1 MPKLSLS
8 DNEYFNRRKTIFERT
23 ADKGVDA
30 LVLFSPN
37 NVSYFSRF
45 GFVAT
50 ERPIGYILTPDKSI
64 LFLPRLEMEHG
75 EQVGLTDEV
84 FGYPEY
90 PGDRPPLEFL
100 KDKLIDLGLQSATFG
115 IDADGYGR
123 LYGYRGPRLSELM
136 VDAKVVDI
144 MDEIEHMQMVNSTE
158 ELDLL
163 REACKWGDVAHHYL
177 QDFCAVGVS
186 EIEIAQKASQAASND
201 MIAALG
207 PDYRPRSLF
216 GTPAFAGFRGQIGV
230 ASANPHA
237 LANNA
242 KLAVGDCLVTGAA
255 ASVFGYGGEL
265 ERSMVMG
272 EPSKDQERYF
282 NHMLAAQTLA
292 CETIKAGVPCSEVD
306 KAVNR
311 YFAEHGLEETW
322 RHHSGHAKSTLIHE
336 APFLDKGDDRI
347 MEVGMVFTVEP
358 GIYVEGLGGFRHSD
372 TVAVTETGI
381 DWLTDYPRELKDLI
395 IPV

>member
-1 MPKLSLS
+1 MPRLSLS
-8 DNEYFNRRKTIFERT
+8 DTEYITRRKTIFERT
-23 ADKGVDA
+23 SGKHVDA
-30 LVLFSPN
+30 FVLFSPN
-37 NVSYFSRF
+37 SVSYFSRF
-45 GFVAT
+45 GFVPT
-50 ERPIGYILTPDKSI
+50 ERPIGYILTPSQSI
-64 LFLPRLEMEHG
+64 LFLPRLEVEHG
-75 EQVGLTDEV
+75 EQVGLIDGV
-84 FGYPEY
+84 VGYPEY
-90 PGDRPPLEFL
+90 PGDRPPMEFL
-100 KDKLIDLGLQSATFG
+100 KDKLVDLGLQSATLG

-123 LYGYRGPRLSELM
+123 LYGYRGPKLSELVPDVTI
-136 VDAKVVDI
+136 VDVV
-144 MDEIEHMQMVNSTE
+144 DEIEHMQMVNSSE
-158 ELDLL
+158 ELELL
-163 REACKWGDVAHHYL
+163 KEACKWGDVAHRYL
-177 QDFCAVGVS
+177 QDFSKVGVS
-186 EIEIAQKASQAASND
+186 EIEIAQKASQAASGD

-207 PDYRPRSLF
+207 ADYRPRSLF

-242 KLAVGDCLVTGAA
+242 KLQAGDVLVTGAA
-255 ASVFGYGGEL
+255 ASVFGYSGEL

-272 EPSKDQERYF
+272 GPSAEAAKYF
-282 NHMLAAQTLA
+282 SHMLDAQTIALN
-292 CETIKAGVPCSEVD
+292 TIKAGVPCSDVD

-311 YFAEHGLEETW
+311 YFVENGLEKTW

-336 APFLDKGDDRI
+336 APFLDKGDHRL

-381 DWLTDYPRELKDLI
+381 DWLTDYPRDLESLI

>member
-8 DNEYFNRRKTIFERT
+8 DNEYFSRRTTIFERT
-23 ADKGVDA
+23 AGKHVDA
-30 LVLFSPN
+30 FVLFSPN

-45 GFVAT
+45 GFVPT
-50 ERPIGYILTPDKSI
+50 ERPIGYILKPTQSI
-64 LFLPRLEMEHG
+64 LFLPRLEVEHG
-75 EQVGLTDEV
+75 EQVGLIDGV
-84 FGYPEY
+84 VGYPEY
-90 PGDRPPLEFL
+90 PGDRAPLETL
-100 KDKLIDLGLQSATFG
+100 KDKLIDLGLQSATLG
-115 IDADGYGR
+115 VDVDGYMR
-123 LYGYRGPRLSELM
+123 LYGYRGPRLSELLPDATI
-136 VDAKVVDI
+136 VDVV
-144 MDEIEHMQMVNSTE
+144 DEIEYMQMINSTE
-158 ELDLL
+158 ELELIH
-163 REACKWGDVAHHYL
+163 EACKWGDVAHRYL
-177 QDFCAVGVS
+177 QDFSKVGVS

-207 PDYRPRSLF
+207 ADYRPRSLF

-242 KLAVGDCLVTGAA
+242 KLQAGDVLVTGAA
-255 ASVFGYGGEL
+255 AAVFGYSGEL

-272 EPSKDQERYF
+272 EPTAEQAKYF
-282 NHMLAAQTLA
+282 NHMLDAQTIALN
-292 CETIKAGVPCSEVD
+292 TIRAGIPCSDVD

-311 YFAEHGLEETW
+311 YFAENGLEETW

-336 APFLDKGDDRI
+336 APFLDKGDHRL

-381 DWLTDYPRELKDLI
+381 DWLTDYPRDLESLI